1 MSFYTLALFA
11 HILGAL
17 GLFVVVSFQWISI
30 IRLRR
35 ARTVEQVRE
44 WSSLSGGTE
53 RVEQVSGLLVLGAGI
68 YMVTVVEAWRVAW
81 VLVSLVTFLTI
92 ATLAAIVN
100 IRRLQAIHATCR
112 EADTAA
118 NLIPT
123 ELLRQI
129 NDPVLWTAVHTTAFM
144 LLGIVF
150 LMTNKPGLV
159 GALTIIVVSIV
170 LGVVSAQLW
179 HPRGGAL
186 AAWEAKQ
193 IQSPGSAN

>member
-1 MSFYTLALFA
+1 MSFYTLVLFA

-44 WSSLSGGTE
+44 WSSLSGGAE

-68 YMVTVVEAWRVAW
+68 YMATTLEAWRVAW

-92 ATLAAIVN
+92 ATLAAVVN
-100 IRRLQAIHATCR
+100 IRRLKAIHATSG

-118 NLIPT
+118 HLIPT
-123 ELLRQI
+123 QLLRQI

-159 GALTIIVVSIV
+159 GALTTIVVAII

-179 HPRGGAL
+179 HPRGRVL

-193 IQSPGSAN
+193 SQGTGSAN

>member
-1 MSFYTLALFA
+1 MSFYTLVLFA
-11 HILGAL
+11 HMLGAF

-53 RVEQVSGLLVLGAGI
+53 RVEQVSGLLALGAGI
-68 YMVTVVEAWRVAW
+68 YMATVIEAWRAAW

-92 ATLAAIVN
+92 ATLAAVVN
-100 IRRLQAIHATCR
+100 IRRLKAIQATGR

-118 NLIPT
+118 HLIPT

-150 LMTNKPGLV
+150 LMTNKPDLV
-159 GALTIIVVSIV
+159 GALTTIAVSIV
-170 LGVVSAQLW
+170 LGVASAQLW
-179 HPRGGAL
+179 RPRGGAL
-186 AAWEAKQ
+186 AAWRAEQSQEA
-193 IQSPGSAN
+193 GSAN